1 MFGYNG
7 HGKVRGVGAV
17 RILDH
22 FTLRE
27 VACVEKL
34 SFNLLSVSQLLKDG
48 FEVIFQE
55 GSSHVL
61 DSQGDLVC
69 WILPCNQVFRI
80 DFLGTFSGP
89 SRCLVLVPLLSF
101 GNDIGDWV
109 I

>member
-1 MFGYNG
+1 VFGYNG
-7 HGKVRGVGAV
+7 HGKVRGVGTV

-55 GSSHVL
+55 GSSRVL

-69 WILPCNQVFRI
+69 QILPCNQVFPI
-80 DFLGTFSGP
+80 DFSGTFSGP